1 MRKLV
6 ICFVGMILAC
16 IAFNACSDSVT
27 YAEMLEDEK
36 KAINNFIK
44 DHDIKVISQKEFQ
57 DAGCVTDVS
66 RNEFV
71 QTTSGVY
78 MQIIDKGSQNLGDTI
93 RNNDMV
99 LVRFAEYRLEKD
111 SAETLVMSNFD
122 VGQISQVDIFRYQK
136 SGTNASGIFSS
147 GMMYYVYQSQTVP
160 QGWLIPFN
168 YVRDGARVKLIVP
181 SKMGHETAMSAVKAY
196 YYDIH
201 KFQLYR

>member
-147 GMMYYVYQSQTVP
+147 GMMYNVYQSQTVP

-168 YVRDGARVKLIVP
+168 YVRDGARVKLLVP
-181 SKMGHETAMSAVKAY
+181 STMGHETAMSAVKAY

>member
-1 MRKLV
+1 MKKLV
-6 ICFVGMILAC
+6 ICFLGIIIAC

-27 YAEMLEDEK
+27 YAELLEDEK
-36 KAINNFIK
+36 EAINNFIF
-44 DHDIKVISQKEFQ
+44 DNDITVITQKEFQ

-66 RNEFV
+66 KNEYV
-71 QTTSGVY
+71 LTTSGVY
-78 MQIIDKGSQNLGDTI
+78 MQIIDKGSEVLGDTI

-99 LVRFAEYRLEKD
+99 IARYAEYRLEKD
-111 SAETLVMSNFD
+111 SAATLVMSNLG
-122 VGQISQVDIFRYQK
+122 VAQIANPDIFRYQK
-136 SGTNASGIFSS
+136 SGTSVSGLFTS
-147 GMMYYVYQSQTVP
+147 GMMYYVYSSQTVP

-181 SKMGHETAMSAVKAY
+181 SKMGHETAMNAVKAY